1 MGVPHPVFL
10 QHVFPGGV
18 QHRKAQL
25 GKTPEDIWEH
35 VKKRNPSK
43 KSGPLFKCLAL
54 DPSKANYGDEGR
66 PHFCSY
72 FTRACDAYRIAPLL
86 IAPRVGGKAWSVAT
100 ERTFVSRGV

>member
-54 DPSKANYGDEGR
+54 DPSKANYGGR
-66 PHFCSY
+66 
-72 FTRACDAYRIAPLL
+72 RE
-86 IAPRVGGKAWSVAT
+86 AT
-100 ERTFVSRGV
+100 FLFLFYPSL